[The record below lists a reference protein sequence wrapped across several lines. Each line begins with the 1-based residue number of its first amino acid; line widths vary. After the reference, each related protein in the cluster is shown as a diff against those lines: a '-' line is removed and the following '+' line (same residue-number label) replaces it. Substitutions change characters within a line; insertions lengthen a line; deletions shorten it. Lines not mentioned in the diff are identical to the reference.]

1 MSTLSHTPSSGSSS
15 QTRHGSMEKTPR
27 PNALFLSKPL
37 LANGSSI
44 SVNELAT
51 PPTPGLRS
59 HIGHLLPRHTYFR
72 ARILIHQIQSVP
84 FMSGEFGVR
93 WKLKS
98 VHTPTT
104 HKQGLFDRVMGGSEK
119 KGWADKGKA
128 REEVGAASW
137 PPTPTE
143 DGRSSGGW
151 RRKAATAPLPTPMQG
166 APSVSSRSS
175 ITGHSQHLSA
185 DWPSSTNTSGFSSN
199 STTTLGP
206 TSTDSSNTLLTL
218 TPSTTL
224 ARGMTPFLKLKDHS
238 VTWSSMLDPLLK
250 LDIDRETSQVL
261 PCPVKLVVMQRVI
274 PDDPDGP
281 PQNPRLGAVY
291 LNLAEYIGQG
301 SVERR
306 YLLKESKTNATLRV
320 RPRRRRLS

>member
-1 MSTLSHTPSSGSSS
+1 
-15 QTRHGSMEKTPR
+15 MEKTPR
-27 PNALFLSKPL
+27 PNALFLNKP

-44 SVNELAT
+44 SVNELPT
-51 PPTPGLRS
+51 PATPGLRS

-104 HKQGLFDRVMGGSEK
+104 HKQGLFDRVMGGGERRGS
-119 KGWADKGKA
+119 ADKGKA
-128 REEVGAASW
+128 REDVGAASW

-143 DGRSSGGW
+143 DSGRTSSGW
-151 RRKAATAPLPTPMQG
+151 RRKATTAPTPLQG
-166 APSVSSRSS
+166 TPSVSSRSS
-175 ITGHSQHLSA
+175 LTGHSQHLSA

-199 STTTLGP
+199 STATLGP
-206 TSTDSSNTLLTL
+206 TSTDTSSTLLTL

-238 VTWSSMLDPLLK
+238 VTWSYMLDPLLK

-261 PCPVKLVVMQRVI
+261 PRPVKLVVMQRVI

-320 RPRRRRLS
+320 RPRRRRVS